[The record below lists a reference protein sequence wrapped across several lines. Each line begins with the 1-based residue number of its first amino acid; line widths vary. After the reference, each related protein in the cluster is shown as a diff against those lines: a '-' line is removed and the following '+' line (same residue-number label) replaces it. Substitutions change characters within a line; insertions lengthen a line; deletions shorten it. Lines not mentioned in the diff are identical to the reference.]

1 MPRWVV
7 LLLLARASGAE
18 GPRVVFVAAD
28 AERGKWG
35 TFAHRGVS
43 NADLLN
49 ASTALCASVASDF
62 DVYVHVK
69 YPCAR
74 ALDFPGRR
82 GHVYDVLDQK
92 NENFLRDA
100 RLHAVVFASDW
111 DLRRRCA
118 RPICAAIPH
127 HFNLPCAPVLNGTRV
142 GVVGTAWG
150 PKPDVRD
157 ALEKRLALKRE
168 TLVFEEA
175 GKPCAFFDRLRVAL
189 AWHPDADVDTSIT
202 VYQMEKPAERFTN
215 PIVLGIP
222 TIGYRG
228 YPSYAEYDPDEHFLC
243 DTVKCVREVIRKLD
257 GGQLRSEFAALR
269 ARVLDDVSSQANAL
283 RYRTLIQ
290 SVTAA
295 VNARGPTRQWRLLD
309 PGLELPAGSG
319 RLGA

>member
-1 MPRWVV
+1 MRKKLLAAPRRRRMPRWVV

-118 RPICAAIPH
+118 DLVLWQTLQNGVLAAQYVY
-127 HFNLPCAPVLNGTRV
+127 LPQAKLGNAKYCRSASPLKSVLT
-142 GVVGTAWG
+142 
-150 PKPDVRD
+150 
-157 ALEKRLALKRE
+157 
-168 TLVFEEA
+168 
-175 GKPCAFFDRLRVAL
+175 
-189 AWHPDADVDTSIT
+189 
-202 VYQMEKPAERFTN
+202 
-215 PIVLGIP
+215 
-222 TIGYRG
+222 
-228 YPSYAEYDPDEHFLC
+228 
-243 DTVKCVREVIRKLD
+243 
-257 GGQLRSEFAALR
+257 
-269 ARVLDDVSSQANAL
+269 
-283 RYRTLIQ
+283 
-290 SVTAA
+290 
-295 VNARGPTRQWRLLD
+295 
-309 PGLELPAGSG
+309 
-319 RLGA
+319 